1 MDRRSINSKAF
12 RYKSCYSFLAVAR
25 FYRQHFEL
33 LRYLFLCTLHTA
45 GCRDKINSQW
55 CSLYRRLRW
64 CRKAIIKNRCR
75 KTCGSC
81 KLIKEKIIPAYF
93 DQRVIGSW
101 IEMKETKK
109 NKEREGE
116 IERERCIT
124 VNWRNSHLSYIQIP
138 FALLTPL
145 PYQPN
150 RTLVSE

>member
-25 FYRQHFEL
+25 FYSQHFEL
-33 LRYLFLCTLHTA
+33 LRYLFLRTLHTA

-124 VNWRNSHLSYIQIP
+124 VN
-138 FALLTPL
+138 
-145 PYQPN
+145 
-150 RTLVSE
+150 